1 MYRSSGTSVPVFP
14 TPLFSTGSTTMRNLR
29 DQKGFSLI
37 ELMIV
42 VVIIGIL
49 AAIAIPR
56 FSNIADR
63 ARQGEA
69 DPILRQIHNMQEMHF
84 ADFGTYAGAA
94 GLTAAAD
101 PGVAGNLAQ
110 YGWDPLNVATDWFT
124 YEITAGG
131 ATFTANAIA
140 DPAWDAGVDRTID
153 ETGRITDL

>member
-1 MYRSSGTSVPVFP
+1 
-14 TPLFSTGSTTMRNLR
+14 MRNLR
-29 DQKGFSLI
+29 DTKGFSLI

-84 ADFGTYAGAA
+84 ADFGTYAPAT
-94 GLTAAAD
+94 GLTAAAAT
-101 PGVAGNLAQ
+101 GTAGNLAQ
-110 YGWDPLNVATDWFT
+110 YGWDPAGVTGENFT
-124 YEITAGG
+124 FAITAGN
-131 ATFTANAIA
+131 ATGFTATATPRGTWGGQSRVIN
-140 DPAWDAGVDRTID
+140 
-153 ETGRITDL
+153 ETGRIADGAAPAP

>member
-1 MYRSSGTSVPVFP
+1 
-14 TPLFSTGSTTMRNLR
+14 MRNLR
-29 DQKGFSLI
+29 DTKGFSLI

-84 ADFGTYAGAA
+84 ADFGIYA
-94 GLTAAAD
+94 D
-101 PGVAGNLAQ
+101 NLAGGNQGDVNNLEQ
-110 YGWDPLNVATDWFT
+110 YGWDPARATGENFT
-124 YEITAGG
+124 FAITAGTAAG
-131 ATFTANAIA
+131 FNATANPIGTWGGQA
-140 DPAWDAGVDRTID
+140 RQID